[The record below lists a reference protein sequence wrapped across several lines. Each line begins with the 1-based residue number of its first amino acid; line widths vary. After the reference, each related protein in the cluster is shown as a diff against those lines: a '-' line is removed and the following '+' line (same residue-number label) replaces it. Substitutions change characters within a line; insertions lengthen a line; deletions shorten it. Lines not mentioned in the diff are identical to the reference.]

1 MTTSPNPM
9 FHYEGR
15 FYARPA
21 YRGIS
26 LDDATDP
33 LIDDLDD
40 IVYDLVRAQYSRE
53 GAASG
58 RLKITIEITSLDTS
72 STSPAVVTRR
82 TDAGLRSSPQH

>member
-1 MTTSPNPM
+1 VTTSGNPK
-9 FHYEGR
+9 FRYEGR

-21 YRGIS
+21 YRGVS

-33 LIDDLDD
+33 LIDDLND

-58 RLKITIEITSLDTS
+58 RVKITIEIISLDDS
-72 STSPAVVTRR
+72 STSRP
-82 TDAGLRSSPQH
+82 SSPEKRMQA